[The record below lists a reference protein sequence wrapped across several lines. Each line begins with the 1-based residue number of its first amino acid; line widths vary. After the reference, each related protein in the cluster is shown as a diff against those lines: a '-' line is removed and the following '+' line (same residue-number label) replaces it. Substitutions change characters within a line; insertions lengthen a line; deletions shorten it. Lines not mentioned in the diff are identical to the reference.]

1 MREGEVAQPK
11 VGVCTC
17 MEVAGARCTCTFVH
31 YGLHVLWSAVIVWKT
46 AAWVAMLWST
56 VFWWIWTARI
66 FGTADNNGNDNKDNE
81 IDNSHC
87 CMQL

>member
-31 YGLHVLWSAVIVWKT
+31 YDLHVLWSVAIVWKT
-46 AAWVAMLWST
+46 AAAFSWVAMLQST
-56 VFWWIWTARI
+56 VSW
-66 FGTADNNGNDNKDNE
+66 
-81 IDNSHC
+81 
-87 CMQL
+87 